1 MELHPGD
8 LVLKKLTPEQ
18 HANAAGSGPLRFNRT
33 VDPVIY
39 RIDKRIGDQPFAYRL
54 VDHGAPHKPVKFD
67 QPVSRHMLIKLDMP
81 ELEVGRTRVHQRI
94 EVKRFDPRENPHVR
108 GWRRRRGQDA
118 PLLVEDW
125 YKGTIEG
132 TTLDSRVKIRWDC
145 DPERPEMFQLD
156 KYRYRFLHGGPGVES
171 EPRDVSGAGALDP
184 ITVEF

>member
-1 MELHPGD
+1 M
-8 LVLKKLTPEQ
+8 
-18 HANAAGSGPLRFNRT
+18 RFNRT

-94 EVKRFDPRENPHVR
+94 EVKRIDPRETPHV
-108 GWRRRRGQDA
+108 RRRRGKDA
-118 PLLVEDW
+118 PPLEEDW

-132 TTLDSRVKIRWDC
+132 TTLDSRVKVRWDC

-156 KYRYRFLHGGPGVES
+156 KYRYRFLHGDAGDRGD
-171 EPRDVSGAGALDP
+171 PRGADDP
-184 ITVEF
+184 VTVEF